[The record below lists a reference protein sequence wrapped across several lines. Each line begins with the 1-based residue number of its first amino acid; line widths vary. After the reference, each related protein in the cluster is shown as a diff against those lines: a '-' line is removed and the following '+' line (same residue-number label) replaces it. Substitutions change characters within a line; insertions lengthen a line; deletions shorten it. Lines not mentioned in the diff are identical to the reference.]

1 MYHFATDTDLISCLL
16 LAEANN
22 ELLMMNSEARPAGT
36 AALPEA
42 NDVEKKDPNECNY
55 VQNNKR
61 SHGKGRGGYK
71 GRGRDNYSNGQTTTR
86 PAGKETTITV
96 VVVPTMA
103 VAEAVMA
110 EVEAAYPNR
119 LTRPN
124 PFVTDVG
131 WTTIGPRIVELLST
145 YVSSIKR
152 VSRTRRLT
160 WSMIPDMMLMMILTL
175 LMMT

>member
-1 MYHFATDTDLISCLL
+1 MQKGVAVTTTRS
-16 LAEANN
+16 AE
-22 ELLMMNSEARPAGT
+22 
-36 AALPEA
+36 
-42 NDVEKKDPNECNY
+42 
-55 VQNNKR
+55 
-61 SHGKGRGGYK
+61 
-71 GRGRDNYSNGQTTTR
+71 TTTR
-86 PAGKETTITV
+86 PAGKETTIIV

>member
-1 MYHFATDTDLISCLL
+1 
-16 LAEANN
+16 
-22 ELLMMNSEARPAGT
+22 MNSEARPAGT

-119 LTRPN
+119 FTRPN
-124 PFVTDVG
+124 PFVKDVG
-131 WTTIGPRIVELLST
+131 WTTIGPRINKNPEAHMVHDSG
-145 YVSSIKR
+145 YDADDDS
-152 VSRTRRLT
+152 
-160 WSMIPDMMLMMILTL
+160 DFANNDLMDFETSDCLKD
-175 LMMT
+175 